1 MENTAVIFANRNFKL
16 KSVNAKKFAL
26 WLFIVS
32 ICMLFAGLTSAYIVK
47 KSDGRWLEFD
57 MPDMFLY
64 STLVLVLS
72 SVAMHWTYLK
82 AKDNSLKAVKIG
94 ITATA
99 AIAIAFFY
107 MQYLSWVKLV
117 AQDVFLVG
125 NPSGSFV
132 YIFSGLHLA
141 HLIGGLVF
149 LLVVFFDTMNY
160 KVHSKSMLAI
170 EMCTTYWHFLGGLW
184 IYLYLFLVMN
194 N

>member
-149 LLVVFFDTMNY
+149 LLVVFLDTMNY

>member
-1 MENTAVIFANRNFKL
+1 MDNTAAIFANRNFKI
-16 KSVNAKKFAL
+16 KSINAKKFAL

-47 KSDGRWLEFD
+47 KSDGRWLQFE

-72 SVAMHWTYLK
+72 SIVMHLTYLK
-82 AKDNSLKAVKIG
+82 AKNNSLKAVKIG
-94 ITATA
+94 IASTAV
-99 AIAIAFFY
+99 IALVFFY
-107 MQYLSWVKLV
+107 MQYLSWVQLV
-117 AQDVFLVG
+117 AQDIFLVG

-141 HLIGGLVF
+141 HLIGGMVF
-149 LLVVFFDTMNY
+149 LLVIFLDTINY

-184 IYLYLFLVMN
+184 IYLYLFLVMSN
-194 N
+194 

>member
-1 MENTAVIFANRNFKL
+1 MNNTAIIFAKRNLKL

-47 KSDGRWLEFD
+47 KSDGRWLEFE
-57 MPDMFLY
+57 MPSMFLY

-72 SVAMHWTYLK
+72 SITMHLTYLK

-94 ITATA
+94 ITGTA
-99 AIAIAFFY
+99 IIALTFFY
-107 MQYLSWVKLV
+107 MQYLAWIDLV
-117 AQDVFLVG
+117 AEDVFFVG

-132 YIFSGLHLA
+132 YVFSGLHLA

-149 LLVVFFDTMNY
+149 LLVIFLDTINY
-160 KVHSKSMLAI
+160 KVHSKNMLAI
-170 EMCTTYWHFLGGLW
+170 EMCTTYWHFLGALW
-184 IYLYLFLVMN
+184 IYLYIFLVMN

>member
-47 KSDGRWLEFD
+47 KSDGKWLQFD

-64 STLVLVLS
+64 STLMLVLS

-94 ITATA
+94 ITVTA
-99 AIAIAFFY
+99 VIAVIFFY

-117 AQDVFLVG
+117 AQNVFLVG

-149 LLVVFFDTMNY
+149 LLVVFLDTMNY

>member
-1 MENTAVIFANRNFKL
+1 MENTAVIFENRNFKL

-47 KSDGRWLEFD
+47 KSDGRWLQFD

-117 AQDVFLVG
+117 SQDVFLVG

-149 LLVVFFDTMNY
+149 LLVVFLDTMNY

>member
-1 MENTAVIFANRNFKL
+1 MDNTAVIFANRNFKL

-47 KSDGRWLEFD
+47 KSDGRWLQFE

-82 AKDNSLKAVKIG
+82 AKNNSLKEVKIG
-94 ITATA
+94 ITGTA
-99 AIAIAFFY
+99 AIALAFFY
-107 MQYLSWVKLV
+107 MQYLSWIQLV

-141 HLIGGLVF
+141 HLVGGLVF
-149 LLVVFFDTMNY
+149 LLVVFLDTMNY

>member
-1 MENTAVIFANRNFKL
+1 MENTAVIFSNRNFKL

-47 KSDGRWLEFD
+47 KSDGRWLQFD

-149 LLVVFFDTMNY
+149 LLVVFLDTMNY

>member
-1 MENTAVIFANRNFKL
+1 MNNTAIIFAKRNLKL

-47 KSDGRWLEFD
+47 KSDGAWLEFE

-64 STLVLVLS
+64 STLVLALS
-72 SVAMHWTYLK
+72 SITMHWTYSK

-94 ITATA
+94 ITGTA
-99 AIAIAFFY
+99 IIAITFFY
-107 MQYLSWVKLV
+107 MQYLGWIELV
-117 AQDVFLVG
+117 AKDVFFVG

-132 YIFSGLHLA
+132 YVFSGLHLA

-149 LLVVFFDTMNY
+149 LIVIFLDTINY
-160 KVHSKSMLAI
+160 KVHSKNMLTI
-170 EMCTTYWHFLGGLW
+170 EMCTTYWHFLGVLW

>member
-1 MENTAVIFANRNFKL
+1 MDNTAAIFANRNFKI
-16 KSVNAKKFAL
+16 KSINAKKFAL

-47 KSDGRWLEFD
+47 KSDGRWLQFE

-72 SVAMHWTYLK
+72 SIVMHLTYLK
-82 AKDNSLKAVKIG
+82 AKNNSLKAVKIG
-94 ITATA
+94 IASTAV
-99 AIAIAFFY
+99 IALLFFY
-107 MQYLSWVKLV
+107 MQYLSWVQLV
-117 AQDVFLVG
+117 AQDIFLVG

-141 HLIGGLVF
+141 HLIGGMVF
-149 LLVVFFDTMNY
+149 LLVIFLDTINY

-184 IYLYLFLVMN
+184 IYLYLFLVMSN
-194 N
+194 

>member
-117 AQDVFLVG
+117 SQDVFLVG

-149 LLVVFFDTMNY
+149 LLVVFLDTMNY

>member
-1 MENTAVIFANRNFKL
+1 MDNTAAIFANRNFKI
-16 KSVNAKKFAL
+16 KSINAKKFAL

-47 KSDGRWLEFD
+47 KSDGRWLQFE

-72 SVAMHWTYLK
+72 SIVMHFTYLK
-82 AKDNSLKAVKIG
+82 AKNNSLKAVKIG
-94 ITATA
+94 IASTAV
-99 AIAIAFFY
+99 IALVFFY
-107 MQYLSWVKLV
+107 MQYLSWVQLV
-117 AQDVFLVG
+117 AQDIFLVG

-141 HLIGGLVF
+141 HLIGGMVF
-149 LLVVFFDTMNY
+149 LLVIFLDTINY

-184 IYLYLFLVMN
+184 IYLYLFLVISN
-194 N
+194 

>member
-47 KSDGRWLEFD
+47 KSDGRWLQFD

-132 YIFSGLHLA
+132 YIFSGLHLD

-149 LLVVFFDTMNY
+149 LLVVYLDTMNY

>member
-47 KSDGRWLEFD
+47 KSDGRWLQFD

-72 SVAMHWTYLK
+72 SIAMHWTYLK
-82 AKDNSLKAVKIG
+82 AKNNSLKAVKIG

-99 AIAIAFFY
+99 AIAVVFFY
-107 MQYLSWVKLV
+107 MQYLSWVELV

-149 LLVVFFDTMNY
+149 LLVVFLDTMNY

>member
-1 MENTAVIFANRNFKL
+1 MDNTAAIFANRNFKI
-16 KSVNAKKFAL
+16 KSINAKKFAL

-47 KSDGRWLEFD
+47 KSDGRWLQFE

-72 SVAMHWTYLK
+72 SIVMHLTYLK
-82 AKDNSLKAVKIG
+82 AKNNSLKAVKIG
-94 ITATA
+94 IASTAV
-99 AIAIAFFY
+99 IALVFFY
-107 MQYLSWVKLV
+107 MQYLSWVQLV
-117 AQDVFLVG
+117 AQDIFLVG

-141 HLIGGLVF
+141 HLIGGMVF
-149 LLVVFFDTMNY
+149 LLVIFLDTINY

-184 IYLYLFLVMN
+184 IYLYLFLLMSN
-194 N
+194 

>member
-16 KSVNAKKFAL
+16 KSVNAKKFTL

-47 KSDGRWLEFD
+47 KSDGRWLQFD

-72 SVAMHWTYLK
+72 SIAMHWTYLK

-99 AIAIAFFY
+99 AIAVVFFY

-149 LLVVFFDTMNY
+149 LLVVFLDTINY

>member
-47 KSDGRWLEFD
+47 KSDGRWLQFD

-82 AKDNSLKAVKIG
+82 ARDNSLKAVKIG
-94 ITATA
+94 ITVTA
-99 AIAIAFFY
+99 AIAIVFFY

-149 LLVVFFDTMNY
+149 LLVVFLDTMNY

-184 IYLYLFLVMN
+184 IYLYLFLVTN

>member
-47 KSDGRWLEFD
+47 KSDGRWLQFD

-82 AKDNSLKAVKIG
+82 AKDNSLKTVKIG

-149 LLVVFFDTMNY
+149 LLVVFLDTMNY

>member
-47 KSDGRWLEFD
+47 KSDGRWLQFD

-107 MQYLSWVKLV
+107 MQYLSWIKLV

-149 LLVVFFDTMNY
+149 LLVVFLDTMNY

-170 EMCTTYWHFLGGLW
+170 EMCTTYWHVLGILW

>member
-1 MENTAVIFANRNFKL
+1 MDNTAAIFANRNFKI
-16 KSVNAKKFAL
+16 KSINAKKFAL

-47 KSDGRWLEFD
+47 KSDGRWLQFE

-64 STLVLVLS
+64 STLVLILS
-72 SVAMHWTYLK
+72 SIVMHLTYLK
-82 AKDNSLKAVKIG
+82 AKNNSLKAVKIG
-94 ITATA
+94 IASTAV
-99 AIAIAFFY
+99 IALLFFY
-107 MQYLSWVKLV
+107 MQYLSWVQLV
-117 AQDVFLVG
+117 AQDIFLVG

-141 HLIGGLVF
+141 HLIGGMVF
-149 LLVVFFDTMNY
+149 LLVIFLDTINY

-184 IYLYLFLVMN
+184 IYLYLFLVMSN
-194 N
+194 

>member
-1 MENTAVIFANRNFKL
+1 MDNTAVIFANRNFKL

-47 KSDGRWLEFD
+47 KSDGRWLQFE

-82 AKDNSLKAVKIG
+82 AKNNSLKEVKIG
-94 ITATA
+94 ITGTA
-99 AIAIAFFY
+99 AIALAFFY
-107 MQYLSWVKLV
+107 MQYLSWIQLV

-149 LLVVFFDTMNY
+149 LLVVFLDTMNY